1 MEKFGGRNFL
11 GRKLL
16 GRILFEMIFVF
27 VEREHPTENHVK
39 SILCS
44 HSMKNKKEKSKSL

>member
-1 MEKFGGRNFL
+1 MEKFLGRNFL
-11 GRKLL
+11 GRNFS
-16 GRILFEMIFVF
+16 GQIF

-44 HSMKNKKEKSKSL
+44 HSVKNKKEKSKIL